1 MMYDVTAECSFTAVR
16 NWMSSVQVRAAPR
29 LALLALLPLPAPG
42 LTPVRD
48 RAVFGGPRGVLVA
61 LGRGIVEAD
70 VAGADCDGMG
80 LVEGT
85 TKPVAASVSMLW

>member
-1 MMYDVTAECSFTAVR
+1 
-16 NWMSSVQVRAAPR
+16 MSSVQVRAVPW

-42 LTPVRD
+42 LAPVRD
-48 RAVFGGPRGVLVA
+48 RAVFGGPWGVLVA

-80 LVEGT
+80 PGT